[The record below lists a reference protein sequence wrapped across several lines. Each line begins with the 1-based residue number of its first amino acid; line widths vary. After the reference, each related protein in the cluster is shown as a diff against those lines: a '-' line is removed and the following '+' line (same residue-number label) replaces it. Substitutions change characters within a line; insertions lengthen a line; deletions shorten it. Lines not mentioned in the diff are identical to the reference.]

1 MNIGDKVRMVH
12 GREEGIISRFL
23 PGNQVEIEIED
34 GFRIPVLR
42 QEVVVVSPMEAQR
55 LAKPPVKEEP
65 RSRSSAASTPSR
77 ATGVFAQKGIYLAFV
92 PINDREFTVHV
103 INNTDWLLPF
113 TFTAS
118 HEGRYTGLGAGVLS
132 PRASQKMTDLLIK
145 DFESWPTFDLQAL
158 FHKEGSFEAKEPF
171 QKRLKCRA
179 QSFYKRKQQVPVLL
193 KEAYV
198 YQLDEEGGDS
208 PKAQAPLSAQE
219 LREKM
224 LTAEPTPAPA
234 TKGGGVKSVVDLH
247 IEKIRPDYARLS
259 KAEILE
265 AQLLVFE
272 QQLEQAIASGMD
284 EITFIHGVG
293 NGVLRAELHRRLSRH
308 QNVDFFKDAQKEK
321 FGYGA
326 TLVKI
331 K

>member
-1 MNIGDKVRMVH
+1 MNIGDKVRLVH

-42 QEVVVVSPMEAQR
+42 QEVVLVSPMEAQR
-55 LAKPPVKEEP
+55 LSKPPVKEEP
-65 RSRSSAASTPSR
+65 RSRSAAPTPTR
-77 ATGVFAQKGIYLAFV
+77 GTGVFAQKGIYLAFV
-92 PINDREFTVHV
+92 PINDRELTVHL
-103 INNTDWLLPF
+103 INNTDWKLPF
-113 TFTAS
+113 TFATS
-118 HEGRYTGLGAGVLS
+118 HEGRHSGLAAGVLL
-132 PRASQKMTDLLIK
+132 PRTSQKMTDLLIK
-145 DFESWPTFDLQAL
+145 DFEAWPTFDLQAL
-158 FHKEGSFEAKEPF
+158 YHKEGAFEAREPF

-193 KEAYV
+193 KEAYL
-198 YQLDEEGGDS
+198 YQLDEEGADS
-208 PKAQAPLSAQE
+208 PKAQAPVSAQE

-224 LTAEPTPAPA
+224 LSPEPTAAPVV
-234 TKGGGVKSVVDLH
+234 KGGSVQPVVDLH

-259 KAEILE
+259 KADMLE

-272 QQLEQAIASGMD
+272 QQLEQAIATGMD

-308 QNVDFFKDAQKEK
+308 QNVDFYKDAQKEK